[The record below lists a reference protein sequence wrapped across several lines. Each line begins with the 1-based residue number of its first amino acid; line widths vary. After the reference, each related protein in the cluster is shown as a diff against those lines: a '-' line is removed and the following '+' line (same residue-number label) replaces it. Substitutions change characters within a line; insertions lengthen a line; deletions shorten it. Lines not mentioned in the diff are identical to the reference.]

1 MRRGGRQGGAAMVL
15 CVLLLAALAG
25 TGMLWSLEAR
35 AVKDLEARA
44 RAAGAVFAQ
53 WFQAAHHLAQS
64 EEARYRDLV
73 ALHGGVPIPAAVVR
87 SAGLAPAWMSARTD
101 AGQAITL
108 GVIDDGRGV
117 PMAYALATPARPL
130 SALYL
135 ESFVAG
141 AAANRVGDVAGPGRE
156 AQATRWQ
163 GAIEQVLGRRLGPG
177 ELYAT
182 ADAGIAHDRRVVYR
196 RAQPGRPGQS
206 RMETSLV
213 FGGGAGISD
222 VGELDT
228 ARAELAEGLT
238 VGTLQTRG
246 RLDAQRASVEGDVQA
261 PHLEGRGV
269 AVRAALAGS
278 QWNTGRV
285 GARSLVVETELAASG
300 AEASGTVFAPDTLVS
315 DRGVEAAAL
324 RSSRAMSER
333 LDAWGASGRL
343 GASAGVDALYSVGE
357 RAVFRG
363 TVTVTREC
371 AGC

>member
-1 MRRGGRQGGAAMVL
+1 MRRGAREGGAAMVL

-25 TGMLWSLEAR
+25 TGMLWSLEVR
-35 AVKDLEARA
+35 AVKDMEARA
-44 RAAGAVFAQ
+44 RVAGAVFAQ

-64 EEARYRDLV
+64 EEARYRSLV
-73 ALHGGVPIPAAVVR
+73 ALHGGGPIPAAVLR
-87 SAGLAPAWMSARTD
+87 SAGLAPAWMSTRTD

-135 ESFVAG
+135 ENFVAG
-141 AAANRVGDVAGPGRE
+141 AAANRVGDVAEPGRE

-177 ELYAT
+177 ELYAS

-196 RAQPGRPGQS
+196 RAQPGRSGRS
-206 RMETSLV
+206 RMETALV

-228 ARAELAEGLT
+228 ARAELAGGLT
-238 VGTLQTRG
+238 VGTLHTGG
-246 RLDAQRASVEGDVQA
+246 RLDAQRARVAGEVRA
-261 PHLEGRGV
+261 RHLEGQGV
-269 AVRAALAGS
+269 TVRAALAGS
-278 QWNTGRV
+278 QWRTGRV
-285 GARSLVVETELAASG
+285 GARSLVVETELAAGG
-300 AEASGTVFAPDTLVS
+300 AEASGTVVAPDTLVS
-315 DRGVEAAAL
+315 DRDIEATAL
-324 RSSRAMSER
+324 RSSRAMSEG
-333 LDAWGASGRL
+333 LEAWGAPGRL

-363 TVTVTREC
+363 TVTVTGEC